1 MNAITGVILAG
12 GKSSRMG
19 FDKGLALL
27 NGKPMIEHMITVI
40 EKLGLELII
49 ISNNPAYKAFGY
61 PVYADI
67 MPEKGPVGGILTA
80 LEYSST
86 DLNLILSCD
95 APNVNIDVLS
105 ELLAQRGNSDITIA
119 EHEGIE
125 YPLVGIYSKRVKNG
139 FRRNVEQNKLKLRS
153 ICSELEAK
161 IVPFP
166 SGRHGVDEDTFKN
179 INTQEQLNSIAL

>member
-27 NGKPMIEHMITVI
+27 NGKPMIQHMITVI
-40 EKLGLELII
+40 EKLGIELII

-61 PVYADI
+61 PVYEDVI
-67 MPEKGPVGGILTA
+67 PEKGPAGGIFTA
-80 LEYSST
+80 LECSTT

-95 APNVNIDVLS
+95 APYINSDVLNALIS
-105 ELLAQRGNSDITIA
+105 KSRNKDITIA
-119 EHEGIE
+119 EHEGVE
-125 YPLVGIYSKRVKNG
+125 YPLIGVYSKSVKNV
-139 FRRNVEQNKLKLRS
+139 FRKNVEQNKLKLRS
-153 ICSELEAK
+153 ICSELEAN
-161 IVPFP
+161 IVSFP
-166 SGRHGVDEDTFKN
+166 LGSHGVDDNTFNN